1 MSDTR
6 QHVHNLIDLLPPEQ
20 LAAVEGL
27 LQSMLGPLD
36 RALAGAEMDDEPLT
50 EKERCDIE
58 ASREWFRHNKGIPFE
73 EVVADLGLTMEE
85 VVNYKE
91 GS

>member
-1 MSDTR
+1 MGRTRLHVSD
-6 QHVHNLIDLLPPEQ
+6 VSGS
-20 LAAVEGL
+20 VG
-27 LQSMLGPLD
+27 QSALD